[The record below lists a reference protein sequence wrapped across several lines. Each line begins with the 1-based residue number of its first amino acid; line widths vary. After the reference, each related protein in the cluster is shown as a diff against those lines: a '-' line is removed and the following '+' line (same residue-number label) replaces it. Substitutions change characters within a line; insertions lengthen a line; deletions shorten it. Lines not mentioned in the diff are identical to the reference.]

1 VLIGEPTAGV
11 PCLVDTMV
19 LGMFVDAG
27 RADLLAALAVGRIYL
42 TPSILDP
49 AEQPPFV
56 RPPIAEFAKGV
67 WHAQQDLG
75 RAISARRVQRR
86 VAYYQSGAWHPVA
99 LSVAELQRA
108 AYLASRA
115 ARDAAR
121 AANPAFKAKR
131 VDPGEAECAAVAIE
145 RGWELWSDDG
155 GIVALMRTLH
165 PHLRVERLCGLLIRA
180 VRAGLIPCTEA
191 EASHSRSFGEWE
203 YCSGDGRLPAC
214 FAQQAGSLPPPSLR
228 LA

>member
-19 LGMFVDAG
+19 LGMFIDAG
-27 RADLLAALAVGRIYL
+27 RADLLAALAGGRVYL

-49 AEQPPFV
+49 EEQPPFAQ
-56 RPPIAEFAKGV
+56 PPIAEFAKGV

-75 RAISARRVQRR
+75 QAISARRVQRR
-86 VAYYQSGAWHPVA
+86 VAYYQGGAWHPVA
-99 LSVAELQRA
+99 LSAAELQRA

-121 AANPAFKAKR
+121 AVNPAFKAKR

-165 PHLRVERLCGLLIRA
+165 PHLHVERLCGLLVRA

-191 EASHSRSFGEWE
+191 QHLYNAVFKEDLGLWTMLSLDCEAGNAICR
-203 YCSGDGRLPAC
+203 
-214 FAQQAGSLPPPSLR
+214 
-228 LA
+228 